1 MEKIIFDD
9 KNINKSNFY
18 KNKKLFNIYDIE
30 FDKVLISKKE
40 AYGKKS
46 SFKYILGYNDD
57 DDDDDDD
64 DVIKPLCVK
73 LPQMIGYIKHFDS
86 NKTMLFK
93 VNDNRLLKQYTKIW
107 ERVSAPVYGDNDKYI
122 KAEIKSYGDK
132 VNTNFQ
138 GKKIPKE
145 NASYKCLSLIMLDS
159 FIRLSKKYYPQTFLE
174 ECKYEIKKTKMENLI
189 SDDLDESS
197 SDNETDYELD
207 NETEFDNDE

>member
-57 DDDDDDD
+57 DDD
-64 DVIKPLCVK
+64 VIKPLCIK

-86 NKTMLFK
+86 NKTCYL
-93 VNDNRLLKQYTKIW
+93 RLMII
-107 ERVSAPVYGDNDKYI
+107 D
-122 KAEIKSYGDK
+122 
-132 VNTNFQ
+132 
-138 GKKIPKE
+138 
-145 NASYKCLSLIMLDS
+145 C
-159 FIRLSKKYYPQTFLE
+159 
-174 ECKYEIKKTKMENLI
+174 
-189 SDDLDESS
+189 
-197 SDNETDYELD
+197 
-207 NETEFDNDE
+207 

>member
-9 KNINKSNFY
+9 KNINESNFY

-57 DDDDDDD
+57 D
-64 DVIKPLCVK
+64 VIKPLCIK

-86 NKTMLFK
+86 NKAMLFK

>member
-46 SFKYILGYNDD
+46 SFKYILGYNN
-57 DDDDDDD
+57 D
-64 DVIKPLCVK
+64 DVIKPLCIK

>member
-40 AYGKKS
+40 ACGKKS

-57 DDDDDDD
+57 D
-64 DVIKPLCVK
+64 VIKPLCIK

>member
-57 DDDDDDD
+57 D
-64 DVIKPLCVK
+64 VIKPLCIK